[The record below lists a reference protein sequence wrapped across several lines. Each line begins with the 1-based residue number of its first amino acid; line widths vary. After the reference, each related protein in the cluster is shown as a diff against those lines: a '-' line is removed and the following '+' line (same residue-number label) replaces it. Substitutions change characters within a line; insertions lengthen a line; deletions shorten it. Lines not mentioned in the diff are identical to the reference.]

1 MNERRRARHLDPD
14 ERVLWET
21 VARTAEPLRGGKAA
35 SPPADSEEPKPKK
48 ASASAKTPSAP
59 ATAPTPAPP
68 PAPAK
73 HRLEP
78 IDRRLHTRLGRG
90 TASVDGRLDLHGL
103 TQREAHNKL
112 RSFLAEA
119 QRRNARLVLV
129 ITGKGRAERASLFED
144 QRGVLRRSV
153 PQWLSSPEF
162 RVFVSGFDEA
172 HRTHGGGG
180 ALYVRVR
187 KLKAGAG

>member
-1 MNERRRARHLDPD
+1 MSKRRQLDPD

-21 VARTAEPLRGGKAA
+21 VAATTEPLNRAKAAAQAADAEPPTPLAKA
-35 SPPADSEEPKPKK
+35 PARAAP
-48 ASASAKTPSAP
+48 ARTPSAP
-59 ATAPTPAPP
+59 
-68 PAPAK
+68 PAPAT

-78 IDRRLHTRLGRG
+78 LDRRLRTKLGRG

-119 QRRNARLVLV
+119 QRRGARLVLV
-129 ITGKGRAERASLFED
+129 ITGKGKPERASLFED
-144 QRGVLRRSV
+144 ERGVLRRSV

-162 RVFVSGFDEA
+162 RPYVGGFDEA
-172 HRTHGGGG
+172 HRTDGGGG
-180 ALYVRVR
+180 ALYVRIR
-187 KLKAGAG
+187 KLKGGAG

>member
-1 MNERRRARHLDPD
+1 MSERRRTRHLHPD

-21 VARTAEPLRGGKAA
+21 VARTAEPLHSGKAA
-35 SPPADSEEPKPKK
+35 PPQADAEE
-48 ASASAKTPSAP
+48 
-59 ATAPTPAPP
+59 PTPAKAAAAPAAP
-68 PAPAK
+68 ARAPAPAPAAAK

-78 IDRRLHTRLGRG
+78 IDRRLRTRLGRG

-129 ITGKGRAERASLFED
+129 ITGKGKPERASLFED
-144 QRGVLRRSV
+144 ERGVLRRSV
-153 PQWLSSPEF
+153 PQWLASPEF
-162 RVFVSGFDEA
+162 RTFVSGFDEA

-187 KLKAGAG
+187 KPKGGAG

>member
-1 MNERRRARHLDPD
+1 MSERRRTRHLQPD
-14 ERVLWET
+14 ERVLWEK
-21 VARTAEPLRGGKAA
+21 VAGTAEPLHGGGK
-35 SPPADSEEPKPKK
+35 PAPKSIDAEEPKPDK
-48 ASASAKTPSAP
+48 
-59 ATAPTPAPP
+59 APP
-68 PAPAK
+68 PAEREAVRAPVAATPQPAAK

-78 IDRRLHTRLGRG
+78 IDPRLRTRLGRG
-90 TASVDGRLDLHGL
+90 TAAVDGRLDLHGL

-129 ITGKGRAERASLFED
+129 ITGKGRPERASVFED
-144 QRGVLRRSV
+144 ERGVLRRSV
-153 PQWLSSPEF
+153 PQWLASPEF
-162 RVFVSGFDEA
+162 RSFVSGFDEA

-187 KLKAGAG
+187 KLKGGAG

>member
-1 MNERRRARHLDPD
+1 MSKRRQLDPD

-21 VARTAEPLRGGKAA
+21 VASTAEPLHRRAPT
-35 SPPADSEEPKPKK
+35 SPRVEEDILLPTK
-48 ASASAKTPSAP
+48 ASSSATRAP
-59 ATAPTPAPP
+59 APAPP
-68 PAPAK
+68 TPPAAQ
-73 HRLEP
+73 RLEP
-78 IDRRLHTRLGRG
+78 IDRRLHTKLGRG
-90 TASVDGRLDLHGL
+90 TTQVDARIDLHGL

-129 ITGKGRAERASLFED
+129 ITGKGKPERASLFED
-144 QRGVLRRSV
+144 GRGVLRRSV

-162 RVFVSGFDEA
+162 RPYVGGFDEA

-180 ALYVRVR
+180 ALYVRIR
-187 KLKAGAG
+187 KLKGGAG